1 VRKWDIFTERARRAV
16 AAAHE
21 EAKRLGHDRFGT
33 HHLLLGIIAE
43 STSDAASVPALRD
56 VDLIAARDA
65 VERLAPRK
73 QASQPQDVPFSHRA
87 RHAIEL
93 AFGEARRL
101 KHDLI
106 GTEHLLLGIIGQPE
120 STGARALAA
129 LGIDIDQV
137 QIDLRTPSV
146 QPQSLKQHAPTE
158 GFSGWSAFTES
169 ARRAVELAGQRAT
182 ALGQRRLGSEHL
194 LAGIVADGTT
204 KAAAALVAAGASLE
218 RISRELPHSTHEER
232 PDDHTLAFSDHVKK
246 AIERAYE
253 EAVRVRM
260 KTIGCEQLL
269 IGIIGDPADPGAKV
283 LESAGVNLAEL
294 RRSLTSEGN

>member
-1 VRKWDIFTERARRAV
+1 
-16 AAAHE
+16 
-21 EAKRLGHDRFGT
+21 L
-33 HHLLLGIIAE
+33 
-43 STSDAASVPALRD
+43 
-56 VDLIAARDA
+56 
-65 VERLAPRK
+65 
-73 QASQPQDVPFSHRA
+73 PFSHRA

-106 GTEHLLLGIIGQPE
+106 GSDHLLLGIIGQAE

-129 LGIDIDQV
+129 LGIDLNRM
-137 QIDLRTPSV
+137 QIELRMPSV
-146 QPQSLKQHAPTE
+146 QTQSPTQRTTQMHTE

-169 ARRAVELAGQRAT
+169 ARRAVELAGQQAT

-194 LAGIVADGTT
+194 LVGIVADGTT

-218 RISRELPHSTHEER
+218 RLRLELPHSTHEEG
-232 PDDHTLAFSDHVKK
+232 PDDFNLAFSDYVKK
-246 AIERAYE
+246 AIERAYQ
-253 EAVRVRM
+253 EAVRVRV

-294 RRSLTSEGN
+294 HRALTSEGN